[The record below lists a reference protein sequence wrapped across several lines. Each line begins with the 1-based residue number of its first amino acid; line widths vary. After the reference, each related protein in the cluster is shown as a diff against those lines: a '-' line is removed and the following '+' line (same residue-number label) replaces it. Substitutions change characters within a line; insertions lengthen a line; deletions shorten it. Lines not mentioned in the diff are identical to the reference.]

1 MSEQEENDVLV
12 GIMNFQQ
19 EMEGVEIIKATK
31 AYGYYYATLDD
42 IMRIIKPIML
52 RKNIWF
58 QHEIAIDKE
67 NGKNYLITYI
77 YHVLNNESRVYARTL
92 IDGDT
97 VLAKMNKFMVEGS
110 GITYFRR
117 YHMTTLLGLTTD
129 EDTDAAGKKVDPKQ
143 GNTGRSVESTT
154 SSESGPNFLN
164 VFENLLKTKTE
175 VQINKTFNV
184 YKSQM
189 NKEEILAVNELINKK
204 FNK

>member
-1 MSEQEENDVLV
+1 
-12 GIMNFQQ
+12 
-19 EMEGVEIIKATK
+19 
-31 AYGYYYATLDD
+31 
-42 IMRIIKPIML
+42 
-52 RKNIWF
+52 
-58 QHEIAIDKE
+58 
-67 NGKNYLITYI
+67 
-77 YHVLNNESRVYARTL
+77 
-92 IDGDT
+92 
-97 VLAKMNKFMVEGS
+97 MVEGS

>member
-97 VLAKMNKFMVEGS
+97 VLAK
-110 GITYFRR
+110 
-117 YHMTTLLGLTTD
+117 
-129 EDTDAAGKKVDPKQ
+129 
-143 GNTGRSVESTT
+143 
-154 SSESGPNFLN
+154 
-164 VFENLLKTKTE
+164 
-175 VQINKTFNV
+175 
-184 YKSQM
+184 
-189 NKEEILAVNELINKK
+189 
-204 FNK
+204 